1 MAYKCNKIAIL
12 TSGGDSMG
20 MNACVRAAVRY
31 SLSKNYEI
39 YGVKHGYVGLI
50 NDEIEKLDYMSVTNI
65 VHTGGTILKT
75 GRTEEFKKPE
85 VIKKAAENL
94 LDKGIENLIVIGG
107 DGSFRGM
114 QDMANLT
121 GLRCIGIPGTIDN
134 DLGYTDYTI
143 GFDTAVNTVLDAIL
157 KLRDTIRANE
167 RIMVIEVMGRNCGDI
182 ALYSALAGG
191 AEFLVVPEIPYDLDA
206 IAEGVKYGFD
216 VKGKSSAIVIL
227 AEGCKECKE
236 ELMRKLRDATGH
248 TVSQVVLSYLQRG
261 GIPSMSDRV
270 LACRLAIRAV
280 DLLGE
285 GQRSRVVGVRGGKV
299 IDLSI
304 DEALAMPK
312 QFNTQLYDIAKVI
325 SK

>member
-1 MAYKCNKIAIL
+1 MANKCNKIAIL

-285 GQRSRVVGVRGGKV
+285 GQRSRVVGVCGGKV

>member
-1 MAYKCNKIAIL
+1 MANKCNKIAIL

-85 VIKKAAENL
+85 VLKKAAENL

-206 IAEGVKYGFD
+206 IAEGVKYGFE

-248 TVSQVVLSYLQRG
+248 VVSQVVLSYLQRG

>member
-1 MAYKCNKIAIL
+1 MANKCNKIAIL

-280 DLLGE
+280 DLLEE

>member
-1 MAYKCNKIAIL
+1 MANKCNKIAIL

-206 IAEGVKYGFD
+206 IAEGVKYGFE

-248 TVSQVVLSYLQRG
+248 VVSQVVLSYLQRG

>member
-1 MAYKCNKIAIL
+1 MANKCNKIAIL

-75 GRTEEFKKPE
+75 GRTEEFKKPD

-206 IAEGVKYGFD
+206 IAEGVKYGFE

>member
-1 MAYKCNKIAIL
+1 MANKCNKIAIL

-75 GRTEEFKKPE
+75 GRTEEFKKPD

-236 ELMRKLRDATGH
+236 ELMRNLLDTTGH

-261 GIPSMSDRV
+261 GIPTMSDRV

>member
-1 MAYKCNKIAIL
+1 MANKCNKIAIL

-191 AEFLVVPEIPYDLDA
+191 AEFLVVPEIPYNLDA
-206 IAEGVKYGFD
+206 IAEGVKYGFE

-248 TVSQVVLSYLQRG
+248 VVSQVVLSYLQRG

>member
-1 MAYKCNKIAIL
+1 MANKCNKIAIL

-75 GRTEEFKKPE
+75 GRTEEFKKPD

-261 GIPSMSDRV
+261 GIPTMSDRV

>member
-1 MAYKCNKIAIL
+1 MANKCNKIAIL

-85 VIKKAAENL
+85 VLKKAAENL

-248 TVSQVVLSYLQRG
+248 VVSQVVLSYLQRG

>member
-1 MAYKCNKIAIL
+1 MANKCNKIAIL

-114 QDMANLT
+114 QDMSNLT
-121 GLRCIGIPGTIDN
+121 GLKCIGIPGTIDN

-191 AEFLVVPEIPYDLDA
+191 AEFLVVPEIPYNLDA
-206 IAEGVKYGFD
+206 IAEGVKYGFE

-248 TVSQVVLSYLQRG
+248 VVSQVVLSYLQRG

>member
-1 MAYKCNKIAIL
+1 
-12 TSGGDSMG
+12 
-20 MNACVRAAVRY
+20 
-31 SLSKNYEI
+31 
-39 YGVKHGYVGLI
+39 
-50 NDEIEKLDYMSVTNI
+50 
-65 VHTGGTILKT
+65 
-75 GRTEEFKKPE
+75 
-85 VIKKAAENL
+85 
-94 LDKGIENLIVIGG
+94 
-107 DGSFRGM
+107 
-114 QDMANLT
+114 
-121 GLRCIGIPGTIDN
+121 
-134 DLGYTDYTI
+134 
-143 GFDTAVNTVLDAIL
+143 
-157 KLRDTIRANE
+157 
-167 RIMVIEVMGRNCGDI
+167 MVIEVMGRNCGDI

>member
-1 MAYKCNKIAIL
+1 MANKCNKIAIL

-261 GIPSMSDRV
+261 GIPTMSNRV

>member
-1 MAYKCNKIAIL
+1 MANKCNKIAIL

-121 GLRCIGIPGTIDN
+121 GLRCIGIPGTRDN
-134 DLGYTDYTI
+134 DLAYT
-143 GFDTAVNTVLDAIL
+143 
-157 KLRDTIRANE
+157 E
-167 RIMVIEVMGRNCGDI
+167 
-182 ALYSALAGG
+182 
-191 AEFLVVPEIPYDLDA
+191 
-206 IAEGVKYGFD
+206 
-216 VKGKSSAIVIL
+216 
-227 AEGCKECKE
+227 
-236 ELMRKLRDATGH
+236 
-248 TVSQVVLSYLQRG
+248 
-261 GIPSMSDRV
+261 
-270 LACRLAIRAV
+270 
-280 DLLGE
+280 
-285 GQRSRVVGVRGGKV
+285 
-299 IDLSI
+299 
-304 DEALAMPK
+304 
-312 QFNTQLYDIAKVI
+312 
-325 SK
+325 

>member
-1 MAYKCNKIAIL
+1 MANKCNKIAIL

-191 AEFLVVPEIPYDLDA
+191 AEFLVVPEIPYDLNA

-236 ELMRKLRDATGH
+236 ELMRKLRDAKGH

-261 GIPSMSDRV
+261 GIPTMSDRV

>member
-1 MAYKCNKIAIL
+1 MANKCNKIAIL

-75 GRTEEFKKPE
+75 GRTEEFKKPG

-94 LDKGIENLIVIGG
+94 LDKGIEKLIVIGG